1 VWRLA
6 MIFATLREELV
17 DSNFKQYRMRRD
29 LISFVAGM
37 MVGAV
42 LGALMGDEDKKRI
55 HKAFNKQTD
64 KLRKEY
70 ERPIKEGAA
79 KVKSFVKEYLH

>member
-1 VWRLA
+1 
-6 MIFATLREELV
+6 MIFATLRRELV
-17 DSNFKQYRMRRD
+17 NLNLKQYPMRRD
-29 LISFVAGM
+29 LVSFITGM

-64 KLRKEY
+64 RLRKEY
-70 ERPIKEGAA
+70 GRPIREGVA
-79 KVKSFVKEYLH
+79 KVKSLVEEYLH

>member
-1 VWRLA
+1 
-6 MIFATLREELV
+6 MIFATLRKELV
-17 DSNFKQYRMRRD
+17 NLNLKQYPMRRD
-29 LISFVAGM
+29 LVSFMTGM

-64 KLRKEY
+64 RLRKEY
-70 ERPIKEGAA
+70 GRPIREGVA
-79 KVKSFVKEYLH
+79 KVKSLVEEYLH